1 MSIIEKIKSNKLVKQ
16 ILGFGVVGILAFVVE
31 MVFLNIFKALLP
43 ILIKGLEA
51 DTYTLVAAP
60 IAFLI
65 SLLFNYVMSM
75 KFVFTKRQDAN
86 EGQVFVIFLILNLIA
101 LGLNQL
107 FMWILVNALPIG
119 NSVLK
124 ANVAKIIATF
134 LVMVY
139 NFISRKIFIE
149 DHSDKENHEK

>member
-1 MSIIEKIKSNKLVKQ
+1 MSLVDKIKSNKLVQQ
-16 ILGFGVVGILAFVVE
+16 ILKFGVVGILAFFVE

-43 ILIKGLEA
+43 IMVKGLEA
-51 DTYTLVAAP
+51 DTYTLIATP
-60 IAFLI
+60 IAFII

-75 KFVFTKRQDAN
+75 KFVFKKRQDAN
-86 EGQVFVIFLILNLIA
+86 EGQVFIIFLVLNLIA
-101 LGLNQL
+101 MGLNQL
-107 FMWILVNALPIG
+107 LMWAFVSILPIA

-124 ANVAKIIATF
+124 ANISKIVTTG

-149 DHSDKENHEK
+149 DHSDKDSNEK